1 SYANGAPNS
10 HSSVHIRV
18 DQSGR
23 GDFTKIQDAI
33 DSVPSGNSNATFI
46 LVEPGI
52 YNEKVMVPVDKP
64 LITLS
69 GTNAYS
75 TIITWNEPW
84 TNVQAPTV
92 SIMASDFVGK
102 YLTIQNTFGPG
113 AQAVALRVS
122 GDRAAF
128 YACRFISFQ
137 DTVLDDAGR
146 HYYKNCYI
154 EGATD
159 VICGD
164 GKALFEKCHLHSVS
178 TNGGALTAQRRG
190 TAAEDTGYSF
200 VGCKVTGVGKMILG
214 RPWGLYSRVVFANT
228 YMTNAVLPR
237 GRCSSENTDLM
248 DLDQMPQEELC
259 GLTSFHS
266 LKPCRSCRR
275 CGSTVRIGSQT
286 LHQSIHDIQKL

>member
-1 SYANGAPNS
+1 MLLHLLGRLPSDGSSHIVPPVGCVLVVDSERPLERLSTASLQCYAT
-10 HSSVHIRV
+10 SSSMT
-18 DQSGR
+18 QM
-23 GDFTKIQDAI
+23 
-33 DSVPSGNSNATFI
+33 PS
-46 LVEPGI
+46 L
-52 YNEKVMVPVDKP
+52 
-64 LITLS
+64 LS
-69 GTNAYS
+69 SKQGY
-75 TIITWNEPW
+75 IIN
-84 TNVQAPTV
+84 
-92 SIMASDFVGK
+92 
-102 YLTIQNTFGPG
+102 LLNTFGPG

-154 EGATD
+154 EGAID

-178 TNGGALTAQRRG
+178 TNGGAFTAQRRG

-228 YMTNAVLPR
+228 YMTNAVLPS

-275 CGSTVRIGSQT
+275 RGSTVRIGSQT